1 MTRLTSNRIKST
13 YEEYENDILILPVVR
28 DEKKEEIIYMFD
40 DAFEK
45 SVVERVNFKDTLKKI
60 KNNANVIVAVLNG
73 EIVGYSAFYM
83 NNFIENIVYITLIA
97 VNEKYRGHHIGTL
110 MMKYIKSASQLN
122 GFCRIRLEVRKDN
135 DNAISFYR
143 YHSFE
148 FERVASDTSVYMISD
163 LRGGV

>member
-1 MTRLTSNRIKST
+1 MTKLTCNRVRST
-13 YEEYENDILILPVVR
+13 HEEYEKDILILPVVR

-40 DAFEK
+40 DAFAK
-45 SVVERVNFKDTLKKI
+45 SVVERVDFKDTLIKI

-73 EIVGYSAFYM
+73 EIVGFSAFYM

-110 MMKYIKSASQLN
+110 MMNYIKSVSQLN
-122 GFCRIRLEVRKDN
+122 GFCRIRLEVQKDN
-135 DNAISFYR
+135 DNALSFYR

-148 FERVASDTSVYMISD
+148 FECVASDSSVYMISD
-163 LRGGV
+163 LRVGV